1 VQELLSTVVIRLLND
16 ENIRNQGLEY
26 LMWLLVQPGTKAALV
41 SLLNDTFADP
51 YFQVFSVCFLF
62 LFLFSF
68 SALLPTPTFMYLL
81 PVLALNTGICCLT
94 TALLP
99 TRTFTSVEL

>member
-16 ENIRNQGLEY
+16 EHIRNQGLEY

-51 YFQVFSVCFLF
+51 YFQVFAASF
-62 LFLFSF
+62 FSF
-68 SALLPTPTFMYLL
+68 PPALLLTPRSTFRYLP
-81 PVLALNTGICCLT
+81 PVFVLCP
-94 TALLP
+94 LP
-99 TRTFTSVEL
+99 TKPI